1 MNFPSFPGFAA
12 RLFAVEDEEFGHALV
27 RAYNDWHIDE
37 WCGAHPGRFIPM
49 ALPVIWDAE
58 KCAAEVRRVAE
69 KGCHSL
75 TFTENPHTLGYPSF
89 HNEFWNPLWEAL
101 VDTSTVLSIHLGSSG
116 KLAIPAPD
124 SPPDV
129 MITLQPMNICSAA
142 ADLLWSPALKRH
154 PDLRIALSE
163 GGSGWVPYFLDRID
177 RTYEMHHEWTGQD
190 FGNQLPS
197 EVFRERFLTCFISD
211 PVGIELR
218 HQIGIDSLSWECD
231 YPHSDSNWPHDP
243 EVLTAQFEQFDVP
256 DDDIDKITHL
266 NAMRWYSFDPFAH
279 LPREASTVGALRAVA
294 GDHDVSI
301 RARNTL
307 DRSGE
312 KIRGWDR
319 AIDDGAVSAAFQD

>member
-1 MNFPSFPGFAA
+1 
-12 RLFAVEDEEFGHALV
+12 
-27 RAYNDWHIDE
+27 
-37 WCGAHPGRFIPM
+37 
-49 ALPVIWDAE
+49 
-58 KCAAEVRRVAE
+58 
-69 KGCHSL
+69 
-75 TFTENPHTLGYPSF
+75 
-89 HNEFWNPLWEAL
+89 LWEAL